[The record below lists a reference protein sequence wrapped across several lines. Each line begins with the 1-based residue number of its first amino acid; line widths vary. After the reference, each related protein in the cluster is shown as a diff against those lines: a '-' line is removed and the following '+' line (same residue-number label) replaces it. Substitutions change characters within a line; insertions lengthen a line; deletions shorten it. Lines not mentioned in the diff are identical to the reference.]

1 MVGKKERIH
10 SGAGLFGPLRNLYL
24 RSSLA
29 QKIRVSYVILLL
41 PVLVLLIVALFSLW
55 RSNRQYGHMI
65 HSAVEAS
72 RFSLDFQK
80 DYDYETYL
88 LIVGNKT
95 PEESTLDEMLK
106 EAGQI
111 VNSLEGITDGESN
124 RKRMASVRK
133 YLTNLESYQRH
144 IEENLAEG
152 NRYDDNIRIWE
163 NDVQIVTS
171 LIRETFFE
179 YIYYEIRDLQASH
192 DEYQMFFMTMIR
204 ILVILFVAL
213 VALIILMSYIFPK
226 SITRPIRQLEAV
238 TDQVAKG
245 DLLVRSEV
253 RTDDEVGALSDSLN
267 VMIDKINDLLAQV
280 TTEQIRLRKAE
291 FRLLQ
296 SQINPHFLYNTL
308 DAIVWLAEAGQMD
321 EVVRMVGS
329 LSAFFRTSLN
339 QGRDIVTLREELQ
352 HVRSYLEIQQTR
364 YQDILQYE
372 IEVPDTLDPCLIPKI
387 TIQPLVE
394 NALYHGVK
402 NKRGKGR
409 ITVSGSREDGVCRIT
424 VEDNGIGMSRERLA
438 RVQAGIRDK
447 EASGSEVYGLY
458 NVNERIRLNFGDPY
472 GISIDSEEGKG
483 TRVTILLPGNAA
495 ARSTDS

>member
-1 MVGKKERIH
+1 MREKIENGEKKNRVVGPVR
-10 SGAGLFGPLRNLYL
+10 ALYS

-41 PVLVLLIVALFSLW
+41 PVLILMLVSLFSLW

-65 HSAVEAS
+65 HSAVAAS

-95 PEESTLDEMLK
+95 IEESTLDEMLK

-111 VNSLEGITDGESN
+111 VDSLEGITDEEAN
-124 RKRMASVRK
+124 RKRLASVRK

-144 IEENLAEG
+144 IEENLSEG
-152 NRYDDNIRIWE
+152 NRYDDNIEIWE

-179 YIYYEIRDLQASH
+179 YIYYEIRGLQASH
-192 DEYQMFFMTMIR
+192 DEYQAFFMTMIR
-204 ILVILFVAL
+204 ILAILFAVFI
-213 VALIILMSYIFPK
+213 VLILLMSYIFPK
-226 SITRPIRQLEAV
+226 SITRPIRRLEAV

-245 DLLVRSEV
+245 DLSVRSDV
-253 RTDDEVGALSDSLN
+253 RTADEVGALSDSLN
-267 VMIDKINDLLAQV
+267 VMIDKINDLLDQV

-291 FRLLQ
+291 FQLLQ

-364 YQDILQYE
+364 YQDILRYE
-372 IEVPDTLDPCLIPKI
+372 IEVPECLTACLIPKI

-402 NKRGKGR
+402 NKRGKGL
-409 ITVSGSREDGVCRIT
+409 ITITGYADGGNCRIT
-424 VEDNGIGMSRERLA
+424 VEDDGIGMNRERL
-438 RVQAGIRDK
+438 RQVQAGIRDK
-447 EASGSEVYGLY
+447 EGTGSEIYGLY

-472 GISIDSEEGKG
+472 GITIDSEEGKG
-483 TRVTILLPGNAA
+483 TSVTILLPGSSGKNG
-495 ARSTDS
+495 TDS